1 VPRLNQQKDQRRKQG
16 SKEKGVFFPHKSKT
30 LRQLSKRVNS
40 FRAILQRKND
50 LSLEIMKISAFY
62 IAEGIQLKP
71 LKEAYAGSLLQETP
85 FELFYRVDE
94 ESYFYI
100 VDYGAVVFAN
110 MDDTDMSKN
119 LALIQTMCLRP
130 LLEKIRDDFEILSSP
145 NEPLHFGYSSLRCPQ
160 ITEDVAKIVMLNVAH
175 SVSMD
180 FYTRRVEELL
190 AEIHI
195 FTNQMENEGT
205 IHISRSNMIKFIGR
219 MLNSKN
225 RIIENLFI
233 FDSPDLTWDD
243 EYLDKIHHGL
253 ARTFEI
259 QSRFKE
265 VEYTFKV
272 IEDNLSVFREL
283 YLHRESS
290 KLEWIII
297 LLICIEVADLI
308 LGKFI

>member
-1 VPRLNQQKDQRRKQG
+1 
-16 SKEKGVFFPHKSKT
+16 
-30 LRQLSKRVNS
+30 
-40 FRAILQRKND
+40 
-50 LSLEIMKISAFY
+50 MKISAFY
-62 IAEGIQLKP
+62 IAEGIRLKA
-71 LKEAYAGSLLQETP
+71 LKEAYAGTLLQETP

-94 ESYFYI
+94 DSYFY
-100 VDYGAVVFAN
+100 VFDYGAVVFAN
-110 MDDTDMSKN
+110 MDDVDMSKN
-119 LALIQTMCLRP
+119 LALLQSVCQRP
-130 LLEKIRDDFEILSSP
+130 LPEKIRDDFAILLKP
-145 NEPLHFGYSSLRCPQ
+145 NEPLHFGFGSLRCPQ
-160 ITEDVAKIVMLNVAH
+160 ITEDVAKIVMMNVAH

-180 FYTRRVEELL
+180 FYARRVEELL

-205 IHISRSNMIKFIGR
+205 IHISRSNMIRFIGR

-297 LLICIEVADLI
+297 ALICIEVVDLI
-308 LGKFI
+308 AGKFF

>member
-1 VPRLNQQKDQRRKQG
+1 MAVLLHKCNALQRVSKQGLRLN
-16 SKEKGVFFPHKSKT
+16 VFGRYCTVYHVPST
-30 LRQLSKRVNS
+30 
-40 FRAILQRKND
+40 
-50 LSLEIMKISAFY
+50 IMKITAFY
-62 IAEGIQLKP
+62 LAEGIRLKE
-71 LKEAYAGSLLQETP
+71 LKEAYAGSLLQENP

-94 ESYFYI
+94 DRYFYAF
-100 VDYGAVVFAN
+100 DYGAVVFAN

-119 LALIQTMCLRP
+119 LALLQPMCLRP
-130 LLEKIRDDFEILSSP
+130 LPDKIRDDFDILLRP
-145 NEPLHFGYSSLRCPQ
+145 DAPLHFGFDSLACPR
-160 ITEDVAKIVMLNVAH
+160 ITEDVAKIVMMNVGH

-180 FYTRRVEELL
+180 FYARRAEELL
-190 AEIHI
+190 TEIHV
-195 FTNQMENEGT
+195 FTNQMEHEGA
-205 IHISRSNMIKFIGR
+205 ISISRSNMIKFIGR

-233 FDSPDLTWDD
+233 FDSPDLAWDD
-243 EYLDKIHHGL
+243 EYLDRIHHGL

-265 VEYTFKV
+265 IEYTFKV

-297 LLICIEVADLI
+297 VLICIEVVDLI
-308 LGKFI
+308 LGKIF